1 VDEQQDFQE
10 DGENRTGEQDE
21 FSHSTSSEKISS
33 EELVV
38 LQQKLEEMKAKN
50 DLLENELVE
59 IRGQLARSL
68 ADMENVRRR
77 TRKEKEEAVKYAS
90 VPLVESL
97 LPVLDNFE
105 RALDAADGSKEAKVL
120 LDGVEM
126 VYRQLLQSLSDAGL
140 NLVEAVGVPFDPHVH
155 NAVMQVESVEQ
166 DSGII
171 LEELL
176 SGYRFRDRVIRPSM
190 VKVSV

>member
-1 VDEQQDFQE
+1 MDEQQDFQE
-10 DGENRTGEQDE
+10 VEESPTHEQDE
-21 FSHSTSSEKISS
+21 SHSTSSEKTSS

-38 LQQKLEEMKAKN
+38 LRQKLEAMKAKN

-59 IRGQLARSL
+59 TRGQLARSL

-77 TRKEKEEAVKYAS
+77 TRKEKEEAVRYAS

-126 VYRQLLQSLSDAGL
+126 VYRQLLKALSDAGL
-140 NLVEAVGVPFDPHVH
+140 NLVEAVGMPFDPHVH
-155 NAVMQVESVEQ
+155 NAVMKVESVEQ

-190 VKVSV
+190 VKVSI